1 MFISNKIT
9 VYYVIKVKNKEIQL
23 FMKISLDFGRSR
35 HTYSLIIIFG
45 GVSQF
50 MVCFSFTTS
59 IVEKNQVS
67 VNE

>member
-50 MVCFSFTTS
+50 
-59 IVEKNQVS
+59 IYYYLVEKNQVS